1 MNVFLAVLAGLP
13 MTLLVTVVAF
23 AIGLVGGIPLMLGLR
38 SPITVVR
45 LAVRFVV
52 DLVRGVP
59 PIVWLFLIYFGVQL
73 GTVRLTSFTA
83 AVIGLGIISSA
94 YLAEIYRGGFAVLPA
109 GQAEAAEALGLGR
122 STTFFRVLSPQA
134 FTTAMPSMTT
144 YLLSLVKDSSIA
156 STIGV
161 MDMVF
166 MSNQFARQNP
176 QVAGYV
182 PFLVAAAVYLVASV
196 PIAIAARRLDT
207 RLRAGA

>member
-94 YLAEIYRGGFAVLPA
+94 YLAEICRGGFAVLPA

>member
-38 SPITVVR
+38 SPITAVR

-182 PFLVAAAVYLVASV
+182 PFLVAAGVYLVVSV